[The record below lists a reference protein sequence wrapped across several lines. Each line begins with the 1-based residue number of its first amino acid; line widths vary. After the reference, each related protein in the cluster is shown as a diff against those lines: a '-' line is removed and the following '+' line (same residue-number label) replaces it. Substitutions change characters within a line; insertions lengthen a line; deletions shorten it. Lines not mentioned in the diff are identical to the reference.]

1 MCLTTLKTDIKRNKD
16 IVLTS
21 MFWIL
26 ISVTLMVLVSL
37 LGFSQ
42 VKDNQS
48 TFKKRVL
55 ETTEVDFL
63 MSYYEQSGTHASV
76 TGGIGNEKLSDIA
89 PTIILAIPLSDDN
102 IFTIDAGISAYSSA
116 SSSNLDPFD
125 SSGASGVIM
134 TTMTT
139 MMMMDYL
146 MRLLVVLGLNLR
158 ELREKMFG
166 QQLMPVIATVQMI
179 EIRFGLQ
186 ISVLPQNMIIRLLD
200 LVVVLRNYLIKKIL
214 N

>member
-1 MCLTTLKTDIKRNKD
+1 MEEKQVVAVDVINMKLL
-16 IVLTS
+16 
-21 MFWIL
+21 
-26 ISVTLMVLVSL
+26 SVTLMVLVSL

-89 PTIILAIPLSDDN
+89 PTIILAIPLSDD
-102 IFTIDAGISAYSSA
+102 IILTIDAGISAYSSA
-116 SSSNLDPFD
+116 SSSNFDPFD
-125 SSGASGVIM
+125 SSGASGG
-134 TTMTT
+134 
-139 MMMMDYL
+139 DYDDDDD
-146 MRLLVVLGLNLR
+146 GLFN
-158 ELREKMFG
+158 EVTGSPWIESSGASGKD
-166 QQLMPVIATVQMI
+166 VWSTVNASYSHSSYDRNSI
-179 EIRFGLQ
+179 WSANIGFASEY
-186 ISVLPQNMIIRLLD
+186 VIRLLD

>member
-1 MCLTTLKTDIKRNKD
+1 MEEKLVVAVDVINMKLLSI
-16 IVLTS
+16 
-21 MFWIL
+21 
-26 ISVTLMVLVSL
+26 TLMVLVSL

-102 IFTIDAGISAYSSA
+102 ILTIDAGISAYSSA
-116 SSSNLDPFD
+116 SSSNLNPFD
-125 SSGASGVIM
+125 SSGASGG
-134 TTMTT
+134 
-139 MMMMDYL
+139 DYDDDDDDDDDD
-146 MRLLVVLGLNLR
+146 GLFNEVTGSPWIESSGASGKDVWSTVNANYSHSSDDR
-158 ELREKMFG
+158 NSIWSANIGFASEYDYSSIGFG
-166 QQLMPVIATVQMI
+166 GGFTKLFNQ
-179 EIRFGLQ
+179 
-186 ISVLPQNMIIRLLD
+186 
-200 LVVVLRNYLIKKIL
+200 KIL

>member
-1 MCLTTLKTDIKRNKD
+1 MEEKLVVAVDVINMKLLSI
-16 IVLTS
+16 
-21 MFWIL
+21 
-26 ISVTLMVLVSL
+26 TLMVLVSL

-102 IFTIDAGISAYSSA
+102 ILTIDAGISAYSSA
-116 SSSNLDPFD
+116 SSSNLNPFD
-125 SSGASGVIM
+125 FDVIIVGVAHTEIIDWVNRVFAENE
-134 TTMTT
+134 TSH
-139 MMMMDYL
+139 
-146 MRLLVVLGLNLR
+146 LLAPLKLTLSVSENLKGF
-158 ELREKMFG
+158 EVCL
-166 QQLMPVIATVQMI
+166 
-179 EIRFGLQ
+179 
-186 ISVLPQNMIIRLLD
+186 
-200 LVVVLRNYLIKKIL
+200 
-214 N
+214 